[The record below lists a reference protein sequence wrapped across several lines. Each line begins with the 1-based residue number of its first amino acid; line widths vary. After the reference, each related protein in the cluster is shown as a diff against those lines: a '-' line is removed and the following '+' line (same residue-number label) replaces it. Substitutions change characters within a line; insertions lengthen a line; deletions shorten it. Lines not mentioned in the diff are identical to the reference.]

1 MANERAVVKNAD
13 MPKEML
19 NDALNMCAHATEKYG
34 LEKDIAGYLK
44 KEMDRKYGPTWHCV
58 VGQHYGRCSNI
69 HFHRK
74 SNSHPNKFQVSI
86 INIKPGL

>member
-58 VGQHYGRCSNI
+58 VGQHYGS
-69 HFHRK
+69 
-74 SNSHPNKFQVSI
+74 
-86 INIKPGL
+86 

>member
-58 VGQHYGRCSNI
+58 VGQHYGR
-69 HFHRK
+69 
-74 SNSHPNKFQVSI
+74 P
-86 INIKPGL
+86 

>member
-58 VGQHYGRCSNI
+58 VGQHYGRFLSMLRMQQ
-69 HFHRK
+69 HSLSPK
-74 SNSHPNKFQVSI
+74 KQLSSE
-86 INIKPGL
+86 